1 LLHRFLLQAGAS
13 AREFGDCCWNFRF
26 CIAVERFGFAESRLA
41 CGLAFFSVV
50 AAICCTF
57 FTQPVNSLACTTARK
72 RTEMLLVRDFVAHM
86 ANEVVK
92 RLVEGGQ
99 IETKA
104 PQAVA
109 NRIRLR
115 MLEEL
120 TVEDRLNEEVRQILI
135 ERQDEMRSTGVSY
148 QEMYKKVK
156 QHLARDRK
164 LVLR

>member
-1 LLHRFLLQAGAS
+1 
-13 AREFGDCCWNFRF
+13 
-26 CIAVERFGFAESRLA
+26 
-41 CGLAFFSVV
+41 
-50 AAICCTF
+50 
-57 FTQPVNSLACTTARK
+57 
-72 RTEMLLVRDFVAHM
+72 MLLVRDYVAYM

-92 RLVEGGQ
+92 RLVEGGH
-99 IETKA
+99 IETK
-104 PQAVA
+104 VA
-109 NRIRLR
+109 DALASRVRQR
-115 MLEEL
+115 MMEEL